1 MYEITHLPSIIEA
14 GVTGE
19 KGMRR
24 IQIDMRPW
32 LVDMPDG
39 VASMVLIR
47 PGETSSNAYI
57 AATTFTDG
65 ILTWSPALADLGE
78 VEGYG
83 QMEIWLEKTQNSS
96 VVKRGKSAKVQTFIR
111 QSIADETGP
120 IPEAQESWLEQMTA
134 LKTQTV
140 NAAASVDGVVEQ
152 AQEAA
157 ADAET
162 AKEAAE
168 AAASAAMSA
177 AVAAPEI
184 RNGTWWIFNTVTG
197 VWVNTGVS
205 ATGPAGPAGS
215 AGPKGDP
222 GDDGVTPEIAVT
234 DITGGHRV
242 AITDGSGTE
251 TFDVMDGVKGDTGNT
266 GATGATPNLTIGT
279 VSTLNPDQSATAT
292 ITGTAEN
299 PVLNMGIPR
308 GQTGSVDSVYGTTI
322 PVSESDSRNIKQVL
336 DLKLES
342 VPNMTGASSSAAG
355 SAGLVPAPSSGDQ
368 DKVLKGDGSWG
379 TVVTDPMTGAT
390 ASTDGAAGLV
400 PAPEAGDQ
408 DKVLTGGGT
417 WETIPTMT
425 GATALTDGA
434 AGLAPAP
441 LAGETGRF
449 LRADGT
455 WVVPAGS
462 GDSQVGIYAIDA
474 TIPTSSWVAGTNDYS
489 VTISDQTVTSTMTV
503 LEWGITN
510 ESETTP
516 LMLGET
522 EVTVGAGTVTITTA
536 VIPTASWTVH
546 IDLGTDGSNVLEEV
560 AGKAGQELLGYKENG
575 NTASRTIAD
584 GSFVVWKGDLYKASA
599 AIPQGTAFS
608 SSNLTAVTSGGFNEL
623 QSGLNSA
630 QSSISSL
637 NNSFGYGSA
646 IEDVNNQT
654 IRMALCN
661 SSTLNTPYKAGL
673 TSSNIGLCIHS
684 AAGNFG
690 QQIYMSHGE
699 NRVFIRYKASGTW
712 GSWDI
717 LDTTTKAENISST
730 VTASSGITT
739 RVLTVT
745 KSGHT
750 VMYKLQFDNSTAR
763 QNGTAIYTNVPDR
776 YRPQGDVWGFV
787 QSSTSTPCMLYLSSG
802 GSIIVAGSGLPVGT
816 WYTGTIFAIV

>member
-32 LVDMPDG
+32 LVDMPTG

-47 PGETSSNAYI
+47 PGETSADAYI
-57 AATTFTDG
+57 AATTFVDG

-83 QMEIWLEKTQNSS
+83 QMEIWLEEIEDDS
-96 VVKRGKSAKVQTFIR
+96 VTKRGKSAKVQTFIR

-134 LKTQTV
+134 LKTATV
-140 NAAASVDGVVEQ
+140 NAAESVDGVVEQ

-157 ADAET
+157 ADAEA

-168 AAASAAMSA
+168 EAAHAAAGAAS
-177 AVAAPEI
+177 AAPEI
-184 RNGTWWIFNTVTG
+184 RSNGNWWVYNAASEE
-197 VWVNTGVS
+197 WEDTGVS
-205 ATGPAGPAGS
+205 ATGPAGPTGA

-222 GDDGVTPEIAVT
+222 GDDGVTPEITVT

-242 AITDGSGTE
+242 TITDGSGTE
-251 TFDVMDGVKGDTGNT
+251 TFDVMDGAKGDTGNT

-279 VSTLNPDQSATAT
+279 VSTLNPDQSATAN

-308 GQTGSVDSVYGTTI
+308 GQTGSVDSVYGTSI

-342 VPNMTGASSSAAG
+342 VPVMGGASSSAAG
-355 SAGLVPAPSSGDQ
+355 SAGSVPAPS
-368 DKVLKGDGSWG
+368 
-379 TVVTDPMTGAT
+379 
-390 ASTDGAAGLV
+390 
-400 PAPEAGDQ
+400 AGDQ
-408 DKVLTGGGT
+408 GKVLMGDGT
-417 WETIPTMT
+417 WEAIPTMT

-462 GDSQVGIYAIDA
+462 GGSQVGIYAIDA
-474 TIPTSSWVAGTNDYS
+474 TIPTSSWVAGTDDYS

-560 AGKAGQELLGYKENG
+560 AGKAGQELLGYKEDG
-575 NTASRTIAD
+575 NTASQTIAD
-584 GSFVVWKGDLYKASA
+584 GSFVVWKGDLYKANGS
-599 AIPQGTAFS
+599 IPQGTAFS
-608 SSNLTAVTSGGFNEL
+608 SSNLTAVTSGGFNDL
-623 QSGLNSA
+623 QSSVDSLSDSLANIVKNTGDISVTTDANGNANLS
-630 QSSISSL
+630 SSL
-637 NNSFGYGSA
+637 
-646 IEDVNNQT
+646 
-654 IRMALCN
+654 
-661 SSTLNTPYKAGL
+661 
-673 TSSNIGLCIHS
+673 
-684 AAGNFG
+684 
-690 QQIYMSHGE
+690 
-699 NRVFIRYKASGTW
+699 
-712 GSWDI
+712 
-717 LDTTTKAENISST
+717 
-730 VTASSGITT
+730 
-739 RVLTVT
+739 
-745 KSGHT
+745 
-750 VMYKLQFDNSTAR
+750 
-763 QNGTAIYTNVPDR
+763 
-776 YRPQGDVWGFV
+776 PQGAIPIF
-787 QSSTSTPCMLYLSSG
+787 
-802 GSIIVAGSGLPVGT
+802 VAGSGGT
-816 WYTGTIFAIV
+816 LTNGSNQLSWGLVPFLIGDPRKSQTISIRIYYLII

>member
-57 AATTFTDG
+57 AATTFVDG

-83 QMEIWLEKTQNSS
+83 QMEIWLEETEDDS
-96 VVKRGKSAKVQTFIR
+96 VTKRGKSAKVQTFIR

-134 LKTQTV
+134 LKTATV
-140 NAAASVDGVVEQ
+140 NAAESVDGVVEQ

-157 ADAET
+157 ADAEA

-168 AAASAAMSA
+168 EAAHAAAGAAS
-177 AVAAPEI
+177 AAPEI
-184 RNGTWWIFNTVTG
+184 RSNGNWWVYNAVTEE
-197 VWVNTGVS
+197 WVDTGVS
-205 ATGPAGPAGS
+205 ATGPAGPTGS

-222 GDDGVTPEIAVT
+222 GDDGVTPEITVT

-242 AITDGSGTE
+242 TITDGSGTV
-251 TFDVMDGVKGDTGNT
+251 TFDVMDGAKGDTGNT

-355 SAGLVPAPSSGDQ
+355 SAGLVPAPSAGDQ
-368 DKVLKGDGSWG
+368 EKVLMGDGSWG

-408 DKVLTGGGT
+408 NKVLKGNGA
-417 WETIPTMT
+417 WEAIPTMT

-462 GDSQVGIYAIDA
+462 GGSQVGIYAIDA
-474 TIPTSSWVAGTNDYS
+474 TIPTSAWVAGTDDYS

-522 EVTVGAGTVTITTA
+522 DVTVGAGTVTITTA

-560 AGKAGQELLGYKENG
+560 AGKAGQELLGYKEDG
-575 NTASRTIAD
+575 NTASQTIAD
-584 GSFVVWKGDLYKASA
+584 GSFVVWKGDLYKANGS
-599 AIPQGTAFS
+599 IPQGTTFS
-608 SSNLTAVTSGGFNEL
+608 SSNLTAV
-623 QSGLNSA
+623 
-630 QSSISSL
+630 
-637 NNSFGYGSA
+637 
-646 IEDVNNQT
+646 
-654 IRMALCN
+654 
-661 SSTLNTPYKAGL
+661 
-673 TSSNIGLCIHS
+673 
-684 AAGNFG
+684 
-690 QQIYMSHGE
+690 
-699 NRVFIRYKASGTW
+699 
-712 GSWDI
+712 
-717 LDTTTKAENISST
+717 
-730 VTASSGITT
+730 
-739 RVLTVT
+739 
-745 KSGHT
+745 
-750 VMYKLQFDNSTAR
+750 
-763 QNGTAIYTNVPDR
+763 
-776 YRPQGDVWGFV
+776 
-787 QSSTSTPCMLYLSSG
+787 SSG
-802 GSIIVAGSGLPVGT
+802 GLNDLQSSVESLNDSLSAFSGKAIANNLTTSSAGYVLDARQGKALNDKIGALIVRETQTPSFTNGKTTISAKSGYKLLNVITSRNDTDYSISTITETSTGSYLLYTPSNITAYISIIVYWIKV
-816 WYTGTIFAIV
+816 

>member
-19 KGMRR
+19 KGMRK
-24 IQIDMRPW
+24 IEIDLRPW

-47 PGETSSNAYI
+47 PGETSADAYI
-57 AATTFTDG
+57 AATTFADG

-83 QMEIWLEKTQNSS
+83 QMEIWLEEIEDDS
-96 VVKRGKSAKVQTFIR
+96 VTKRGKSAKVQTFIR

-134 LKTQTV
+134 LKTATV
-140 NAAASVDGVVEQ
+140 NAAESVDGVVEQ

-157 ADAET
+157 ADAEA

-168 AAASAAMSA
+168 EAAHAAAGAASAA
-177 AVAAPEI
+177 PEI
-184 RNGTWWIFNTVTG
+184 GSNGNWWVYNALSEE
-197 VWVNTGVS
+197 WEDTGVS
-205 ATGPAGPAGS
+205 ATGPAGPTGS

-222 GDDGVTPEIAVT
+222 GDDGVTPEITVT

-242 AITDGSGTE
+242 TITDGSGTE
-251 TFDVMDGVKGDTGNT
+251 TFDVMDGAKGDTGNT

-342 VPNMTGASSSAAG
+342 VPNMTGASSSADG
-355 SAGLVPAPSSGDQ
+355 SAGLVPAPEAGDE
-368 DKVLKGDGSWG
+368 DKVLMGDGSWG

-390 ASTDGAAGLV
+390 ASADGSAGLV

-408 DKVLTGGGT
+408 NKVLTGGGT
-417 WETIPTMT
+417 WEAIPTMA

-434 AGLAPAP
+434 AGFAPAP

-462 GDSQVGIYAIDA
+462 GGSQVGIYAIDA

-522 EVTVGAGTVTITTA
+522 DVTVGAGTVTITTA

-560 AGKAGQELLGYKENG
+560 AGKAGQELLGYKEDG
-575 NTASRTIAD
+575 NTASQTIAD
-584 GSFVVWKGDLYKASA
+584 GSFVVWKGDLYKANGS
-599 AIPQGTAFS
+599 IPQGTTFS
-608 SSNLTAVTSGGFNEL
+608 SSNLTAVSSGGLNDL
-623 QSGLNSA
+623 QSSVD
-630 QSSISSL
+630 SL
-637 NNSFGYGSA
+637 NDRITNTTLYIGKTNNTTVALSEAYTNFLFVMVTVQTNVDFECMMIPTSVITSERNFQFLMSA
-646 IEDVNNQT
+646 
-654 IRMALCN
+654 
-661 SSTLNTPYKAGL
+661 
-673 TSSNIGLCIHS
+673 
-684 AAGNFG
+684 
-690 QQIYMSHGE
+690 
-699 NRVFIRYKASGTW
+699 
-712 GSWDI
+712 
-717 LDTTTKAENISST
+717 
-730 VTASSGITT
+730 
-739 RVLTVT
+739 
-745 KSGHT
+745 
-750 VMYKLQFDNSTAR
+750 
-763 QNGTAIYTNVPDR
+763 NGTAG
-776 YRPQGDVWGFV
+776 Q
-787 QSSTSTPCMLYLSSG
+787 QSYPLQYNSNLSIKFTDSTHCAIGQPTYNNGNWALAVN
-802 GSIIVAGSGLPVGT
+802 SIIGVMRIAS
-816 WYTGTIFAIV
+816 

>member
-19 KGMRR
+19 KGMRK

-57 AATTFTDG
+57 AATTFVDG

-83 QMEIWLEKTQNSS
+83 QMEIWLEETENDS
-96 VVKRGKSAKVQTFIR
+96 VTKRGKSAKVQTFIR

-134 LKTQTV
+134 LKTATV
-140 NAAASVDGVVEQ
+140 NAAESVDGVVEQ

-157 ADAET
+157 ADAEA

-168 AAASAAMSA
+168 EAAHAAAGAASAA
-177 AVAAPEI
+177 PEI
-184 RNGTWWIFNTVTG
+184 INGTWWTYNAVTEE
-197 VWVNTGVS
+197 WEDTGVS
-205 ATGPAGPAGS
+205 ATGPAGPTGA

-222 GDDGVTPEIAVT
+222 GDDGVTPEITVT

-242 AITDGSGTE
+242 TITDGSSTE
-251 TFDVMDGVKGDTGNT
+251 TIDVMNGAKGDTGNT

-308 GQTGSVDSVYGTTI
+308 GQTGSVTNVYGTTI

-368 DKVLKGDGSWG
+368 DKVLKGNGTWG

-408 DKVLTGGGT
+408 NKVLTGGGT
-417 WETIPTMT
+417 WEAIPTMT

-462 GDSQVGIYAIDA
+462 GGSQVGIYAIDA

-522 EVTVGAGTVTITTA
+522 DVTVGAGTVTITTA

-560 AGKAGQELLGYKENG
+560 AGKAGQELLGYKEDG
-575 NTASRTIAD
+575 NTASQTIAD
-584 GSFVVWKGDLYKASA
+584 GSFVVWKGDLYKANGP
-599 AIPQGTAFS
+599 IPQGTTFS
-608 SSNLTAVTSGGFNEL
+608 SSNLTAVSSGGFNDL
-623 QSGLNSA
+623 QSSVD
-630 QSSISSL
+630 SL
-637 NNSFGYGSA
+637 NDRIATLETATYITIEPVGGYFTKRDA
-646 IEDVNNQT
+646 F
-654 IRMALCN
+654 RC
-661 SSTLNTPYKAGL
+661 TLK
-673 TSSNIGLCIHS
+673 
-684 AAGNFG
+684 
-690 QQIYMSHGE
+690 
-699 NRVFIRYKASGTW
+699 SGTIIAN
-712 GSWDI
+712 SYVSI
-717 LDTTTKAENISST
+717 TTKVPAST
-730 VTASSGITT
+730 IFASIGRATYGGSFIAI
-739 RVLTVT
+739 
-745 KSGHT
+745 
-750 VMYKLQFDNSTAR
+750 NSTSRAVYFI
-763 QNGTAIYTNVPDR
+763 N
-776 YRPQGDVWGFV
+776 
-787 QSSTSTPCMLYLSSG
+787 LSS
-802 GSIIVAGSGLPVGT
+802 AGAFSTELELPVG
-816 WYTGTIFAIV
+816 YYYFVGCGIF